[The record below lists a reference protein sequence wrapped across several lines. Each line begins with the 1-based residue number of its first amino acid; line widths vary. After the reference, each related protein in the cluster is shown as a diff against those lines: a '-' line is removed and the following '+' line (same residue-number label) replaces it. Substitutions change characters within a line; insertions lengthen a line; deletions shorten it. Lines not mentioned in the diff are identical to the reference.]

1 MRTFSNTAISLDGR
15 INTRE
20 GRFTTLGSPRDLQR
34 MSELRAQAD
43 AVLVG
48 GATFRNWPHAAL
60 PEAAHLPASPPTGS
74 PPCWNVVVSRSLD
87 VPLLP
92 AFLQEPRVCPL
103 FLTRSAAIPAG
114 FPAEVE
120 GYAGPGPDLPVP
132 WMLEALARRGVR
144 SLLVEAGGDLLFQF
158 LAADALDELYVT
170 LCPLL
175 IGGKGVPSL
184 ADGSGFGLAELRR
197 LHLLDPRRKGVVGVR
212 LGAARKRSV
221 LRGPSREGEFNAP
234 AGQESSNQP
243 SRLSCAQAGALRP
256 PNADALGAE
265 GGAC

>member
-20 GRFTTLGSPRDLQR
+20 GRFTTLGSARDLQR

-60 PEAAHLPASPPTGS
+60 PEAAHLPTDAAAGPR
-74 PPCWNVVVSRSLD
+74 WNVVVSRSLD

-92 AFLQEPRVCPL
+92 GFLQEPRVRPL

-170 LCPLL
+170 LCPLV

-197 LHLLDPRRKGVVGVR
+197 LHLLEAEVLGDESFLHYRR
-212 LGAARKRSV
+212 
-221 LRGPSREGEFNAP
+221 AP
-234 AGQESSNQP
+234 
-243 SRLSCAQAGALRP
+243 
-256 PNADALGAE
+256 
-265 GGAC
+265 